1 MTTILQ
7 WSQRHNIP
15 PHVLNDLLAVVG
27 IGAQDSSQSVQQ
39 PGASEAS
46 VQNAVRM
53 EAAKRYGSRMWRNN
67 SGVAVREDGGT
78 VRYGLS
84 NESSQINRIVKSSD
98 LIGIT
103 PIICGCGC
111 KYGVFTAYECK
122 KTGWKFRQS
131 DERAVAQ
138 LAFIR
143 LVVSM
148 GGIGKFISEVSEL

>member
-1 MTTILQ
+1 MTPILQ
-7 WSQRHNIP
+7 WSARHNIP
-15 PHVLNDLLAVVG
+15 PHVLNDLLNLMGIVVPDG
-27 IGAQDSSQSVQQ
+27 SPPAHQ

-46 VQNAVRM
+46 GQNAVRM
-53 EAAKRYGSRMWRNN
+53 EAAKRYGSRMFRNN
-67 SGVAVREDGGT
+67 SGVAIREDGGT

-84 NESSQINRIVKSSD
+84 NESSQINRIMKSSD

-103 PIICGCGC
+103 PVICGCGC

-148 GGIGKFISEVSEL
+148 GGIGRFISS